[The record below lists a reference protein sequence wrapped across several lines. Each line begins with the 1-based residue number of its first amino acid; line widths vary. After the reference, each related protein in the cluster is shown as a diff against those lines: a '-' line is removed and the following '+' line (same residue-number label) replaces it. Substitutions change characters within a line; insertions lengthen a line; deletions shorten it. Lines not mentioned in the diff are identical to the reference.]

1 MNLFLKNNYLSEEM
15 ISNQNYSQSNQLY
28 PINTKNNEI
37 NLNLKSFF
45 EEKNESEI
53 FEEDNLYFID
63 PPTLSKTDNNK
74 KEKKIEKIFNITKEK
89 IKYLE
94 IKKRKL
100 LNNKRGRMLK
110 VKTKN
115 KYEKDNG
122 KKYHSKLELDNIIH
136 KMKVFFLKSSMKLIN
151 NRYKNYEIKKR
162 KKLKKFL
169 WKIKTNFTHTIKR
182 ETNLKFLQI
191 KIKDLFSSEL
201 SDKCTKLNKEYN
213 KQKIKELYKKG
224 EPQEVI
230 EILEKTVEQL
240 LKSYINGDYENEGFY
255 IENDLKKE
263 KEKMINNGEDN
274 IDDYIERFLETAKN
288 FGNIFKKKIPR
299 KTKLLN

>member
-53 FEEDNLYFID
+53 SEEDNLYFID

-74 KEKKIEKIFNITKEK
+74 KEKNIEKIFNITKEK
-89 IKYLE
+89 IKSLE

-100 LNNKRGRMLK
+100 LNNKRGRMQK
-110 VKTKN
+110 AKTKN
-115 KYEKDNG
+115 KYEKDNV

-230 EILEKTVEQL
+230 EILEKTVEEL

-299 KTKLLN
+299 KTKLRN

>member
-1 MNLFLKNNYLSEEM
+1 
-15 ISNQNYSQSNQLY
+15 
-28 PINTKNNEI
+28 
-37 NLNLKSFF
+37 
-45 EEKNESEI
+45 
-53 FEEDNLYFID
+53 
-63 PPTLSKTDNNK
+63 
-74 KEKKIEKIFNITKEK
+74 
-89 IKYLE
+89 
-94 IKKRKL
+94 
-100 LNNKRGRMLK
+100 
-110 VKTKN
+110 
-115 KYEKDNG
+115 
-122 KKYHSKLELDNIIH
+122 
-136 KMKVFFLKSSMKLIN
+136 MKVFFLKSSMKLIN